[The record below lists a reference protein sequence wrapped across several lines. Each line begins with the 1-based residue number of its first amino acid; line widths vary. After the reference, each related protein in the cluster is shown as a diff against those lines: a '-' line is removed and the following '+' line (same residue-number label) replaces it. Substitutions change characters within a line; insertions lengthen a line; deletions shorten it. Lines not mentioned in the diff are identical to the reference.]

1 MITPPAGWV
10 LLLCQLSKV
19 DRSCWDQTQQRLG
32 SAYVHHVIGRPVCRA
47 RHFSLLLRDKMF
59 CQSIINSLHNYWPI
73 IL

>member
-32 SAYVHHVIGRPVCRA
+32 SAYVHHVIGRPV
-47 RHFSLLLRDKMF
+47 SRDTLF
-59 CQSIINSLHNYWPI
+59 FASEG
-73 IL
+73 